1 MTVYPHS
8 FRRLAYDPLK
18 DFAPIALVVR
28 SALAL
33 VAGPALPSSITS
45 VKEFLA
51 WAKANPKQAS
61 YATTAAGGT
70 PHFVGV
76 MLAREAGV
84 ELTPVHYK
92 GGGPALQ
99 DLMGG
104 QVPVSVNPVSEL
116 LPQLKGGK
124 LRVLA
129 VTSAQRSRFLPEVPT
144 LAESGFPAIA
154 LSPWLGFFAPART
167 PADALKRLANGIAD
181 ASAYGEVQ
189 QNFFK
194 LGMEPVAMT
203 PVGFAAVVKDDLE
216 RWGPIV
222 RASGFAAED

>member
-1 MTVYPHS
+1 
-8 FRRLAYDPLK
+8 
-18 DFAPIALVVR
+18 
-28 SALAL
+28 
-33 VAGPALPSSITS
+33 
-45 VKEFLA
+45 
-51 WAKANPKQAS
+51 
-61 YATTAAGGT
+61 
-70 PHFVGV
+70 
-76 MLAREAGV
+76 
-84 ELTPVHYK
+84 
-92 GGGPALQ
+92 
-99 DLMGG
+99 MGG